1 MLDKSISRYQL
12 TQPVSPLPPMVLA
25 PIPPKT
31 VMASP
36 PQSSYPSIS
45 SKIIEEIQETPY
57 LDTKALHET
66 PQTVSWQKAV
76 IISVVC
82 FFLGVFLTMIIMFLL
97 Y

>member
-12 TQPVSPLPPMVLA
+12 TQPVSPLPPKMV
-25 PIPPKT
+25 
-31 VMASP
+31 VASP

-45 SKIIEEIQETPY
+45 SKIIEEIHETPY

-76 IISVVC
+76 IMSVVC
-82 FFLGVFLTMIIMFLL
+82 FFLGVFLTMIIMFFL